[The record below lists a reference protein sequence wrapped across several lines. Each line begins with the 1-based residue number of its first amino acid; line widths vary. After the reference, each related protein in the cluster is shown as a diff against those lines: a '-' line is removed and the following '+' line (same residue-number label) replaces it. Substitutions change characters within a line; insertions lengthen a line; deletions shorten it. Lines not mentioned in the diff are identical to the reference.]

1 VAKLHN
7 VFLAKKC
14 AMDMA
19 CASVRRWPGH
29 LSPNP
34 SSVTLIGVGQG
45 VGRVDARVTEADVS
59 VCRSVREGNFG
70 V

>member
-1 VAKLHN
+1 
-7 VFLAKKC
+7 
-14 AMDMA
+14 
-19 CASVRRWPGH
+19 
-29 LSPNP
+29 
-34 SSVTLIGVGQG
+34 VTLIGVGQG